1 MEFRGWKMVDSRQKG
16 ARGETVAR
24 DALRKLTGLQWERTP
39 GSGALNA
46 KHSLKGDLY
55 VPNSKNNYCVEVKNY
70 EEDHLTSKYLTDK
83 TPQITQWWAQ
93 TVRESAEVQKL
104 PLLIFKFNRSKL
116 FVAFQLDQPREIL
129 SGHMYLSRDKIWVM
143 LLEDFVKEINPQWV

>member
-1 MEFRGWKMVDSRQKG
+1 MVDPRAKG
-16 ARGETVAR
+16 ARGETVVR

-55 VPNSKNNYCVEVKNY
+55 IPNSRNNYCVEVKNY
-70 EEDHLTSKYLTDK
+70 EDDHLTSKYLTDK
-83 TPQITQWWAQ
+83 TPQITTWWAQ
-93 TVRESAEVQKL
+93 TIREAEEVGKK

-116 FVAFQLDQPREIL
+116 FAAFQLDEPREIL
-129 SGHMYLSRDKIWVM
+129 SGHMFLSRDKIYIM
-143 LLEDFVKEINPQWV
+143 LLDDFIKEIKPEWV